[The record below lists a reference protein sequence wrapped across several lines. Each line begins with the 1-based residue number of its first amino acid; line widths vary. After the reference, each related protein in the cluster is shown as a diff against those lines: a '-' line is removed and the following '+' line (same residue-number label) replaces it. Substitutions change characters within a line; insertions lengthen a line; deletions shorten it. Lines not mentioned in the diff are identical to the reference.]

1 MEATA
6 TAKHIR
12 ITPRKARQ
20 VIDLIRGKRVGDALS
35 ILTFTPLHAA
45 RIVKKLLD
53 SAVANAEQKKVGDLD
68 SLTVAK
74 AYVNQG
80 VTMKRM
86 RARAMGRGNVI
97 KKRTSHIT
105 VVLSKELG
113 RAPARGH
120 QEPQHCERAPDARW
134 CIQGRDRARRTEGK
148 DQYPYC

>member
-1 MEATA
+1 MESEGDYMEASA
-6 TAKHIR
+6 TARHIR

-20 VIDLIRGKRVGDALS
+20 VVDLIRGKMVGDAIN

-53 SAVANAEQKKVGDLD
+53 SAVANAEQKKVGDPDTLK
-68 SLTVAK
+68 VAK

-97 KKRTSHIT
+97 RKRTSHIT
-105 VVLSKELG
+105 LVLS
-113 RAPARGH
+113 A
-120 QEPQHCERAPDARW
+120 
-134 CIQGRDRARRTEGK
+134 
-148 DQYPYC
+148 

>member
-20 VIDLIRGKRVGDALS
+20 VVDLIKGKQVGEARS

-45 RIVKKLLD
+45 RIVKKVLD
-53 SAVANAEQKKVGDLD
+53 SAVANAEQKKLGDVDALKIN
-68 SLTVAK
+68 K
-74 AYVNQG
+74 AFVSQG
-80 VTMKRM
+80 VSMKRM

-105 VVLSKELG
+105 LVLS
-113 RAPARGH
+113 A
-120 QEPQHCERAPDARW
+120 
-134 CIQGRDRARRTEGK
+134 
-148 DQYPYC
+148 

>member
-6 TAKHIR
+6 TARHIR

-20 VIDLIRGKRVGDALS
+20 VVDLIRGKRVGDALN
-35 ILTFTPLHAA
+35 ILNFTPLHAA
-45 RIVKKLLD
+45 RVVKKLVD
-53 SAVANAEQKKVGDLD
+53 SAVANAEQKKLGDLD
-68 SLTVAK
+68 TLTIAK

-105 VVLSKELG
+105 VVLS
-113 RAPARGH
+113 A
-120 QEPQHCERAPDARW
+120 
-134 CIQGRDRARRTEGK
+134 
-148 DQYPYC
+148 

>member
-1 MEATA
+1 MEASA
-6 TAKHIR
+6 TVRHIR

-20 VIDLIRGKRVGDALS
+20 VVDLIRGKMVGDALN

-45 RIVKKLLD
+45 HVVKKLLD

-68 SLTVAK
+68 SLKVAK

-97 KKRTSHIT
+97 RKRTSHIT
-105 VVLSKELG
+105 LVLS
-113 RAPARGH
+113 A
-120 QEPQHCERAPDARW
+120 
-134 CIQGRDRARRTEGK
+134 
-148 DQYPYC
+148 

>member
-6 TAKHIR
+6 TARHIR

-20 VIDLIRGKRVGDALS
+20 VVDLIRGKRVGDALS

-105 VVLSKELG
+105 LVLS
-113 RAPARGH
+113 A
-120 QEPQHCERAPDARW
+120 
-134 CIQGRDRARRTEGK
+134 
-148 DQYPYC
+148 

>member
-1 MEATA
+1 MEASA
-6 TAKHIR
+6 TVRHIR

-20 VIDLIRGKRVGDALS
+20 VVDLIRGRMVGEALN
-35 ILTFTPLHAA
+35 ILSFTPLHAA

-53 SAVANAEQKKVGDLD
+53 SAVANAEQKKIGDPDTLKI
-68 SLTVAK
+68 SQ

-105 VVLSKELG
+105 LVLS
-113 RAPARGH
+113 A
-120 QEPQHCERAPDARW
+120 
-134 CIQGRDRARRTEGK
+134 
-148 DQYPYC
+148 